1 MSTVH
6 YKIPAFSK
14 HRIPLHVQLS
24 LDLSFV
30 TLRELGLEE
39 SAQENADTLDI
50 AILDS
55 PSSLTQE
62 SCVFCQNP

>member
-6 YKIPAFSK
+6 YKTPAFSK
-14 HRIPLHVQLS
+14 HRVPLRVQLS

-39 SAQENADTLDI
+39 SAQENW
-50 AILDS
+50 AIGYCYFGD
-55 PSSLTQE
+55 
-62 SCVFCQNP
+62 